1 MKLIDANVILRFLLN
16 DVPEQSIIAK
26 ETITAGAFTVPE
38 VIPEVVY
45 VLTAVYSEP
54 RESVG
59 KILSLFIDNI
69 SVADKIIIKEALS
82 QYASTSLDY
91 VDCVLLARGKI
102 VGDDVL
108 TFDKLLLKKISN
120 INQLKKHK
128 LTKRR

>member
-26 ETITAGAFTVPE
+26 EAITEGAFTVPE
-38 VIPEVVY
+38 VISEVVY
-45 VLTAVYSEP
+45 VLTSVYNEP

-59 KILSLFIDNI
+59 KIVSLFLDNI
-69 SVADKIIIKEALS
+69 SVADKTVIKETLS

-102 VGDDVL
+102 LGEDLL
-108 TFDKLLLKKISN
+108 TFDKPLLK
-120 INQLKKHK
+120 
-128 LTKRR
+128 R

>member
-45 VLTAVYSEP
+45 VLTSVYSEP

-59 KILSLFIDNI
+59 EILSLFLDNI

-91 VDCVLLARGKI
+91 VDCVLLARVKI
-102 VGDDVL
+102 FGDDVL
-108 TFDKLLLKKISN
+108 TFDKPLLKKISN
-120 INQLKKHK
+120 IN
-128 LTKRR
+128 